1 MTTLQGKDVVVLEV
15 EADLIVEEKVPK
27 GTLTLQKRKELI
39 GREVALIE
47 EEGDVEIVVVLVEEE
62 VVVVDLASV
71 VAVVVVAAA
80 AAEVSAGSENLKDEV
95 AAIARKLLFL
105 F

>member
-1 MTTLQGKDVVVLEV
+1 MTTLQGKDVVVVLEV

-27 GTLTLQKRKELI
+27 GTLTLQKRKEPI

-47 EEGDVEIVVVLVEEE
+47 AEGDAEIVVVLVEE
-62 VVVVDLASV
+62 VVEVDLASA
-71 VAVVVVAAA
+71 VAVVVVAE
-80 AAEVSAGSENLKDEV
+80 AAEASAGSENLKDEV
-95 AAIARKLLFL
+95 VAIARKLLFL